1 MSRSPVIRRRVA
13 AALIACV
20 LASAASAVAAQT
32 LTAESRGKIEF
43 AAPTFANTGEFSRNA
58 PSGAGKA
65 TVDIQFPDGDGPFAA
80 VIVGHT
86 VGGWSPN
93 VEGDAARRL
102 LAAGYAV
109 GSLDHFTLR
118 GLREAAAGG
127 FSPTTAMADAL
138 LALRLLAGHPL
149 VDPQR
154 IAVLGFSLGGMTA
167 SLTAYEPIRKRY
179 AGEARFAAHVAFYP
193 PCGYVALDGPRTM
206 TGAPLLLMFGG
217 KDETTPRERCAQIE
231 NVMRGSRPDLA
242 LRVVWYPEAYHAWN
256 NTKFPTPRFFPQ
268 FRSPHACPLT
278 DLGARYGFIQ
288 PDGSRV
294 PFSPAILT
302 DCLRK
307 GSGYSLGYS
316 EQVTEQSWGE
326 ALAFLDEQLKK

>member
-1 MSRSPVIRRRVA
+1 MIGRSIAFIVIA
-13 AALIACV
+13 FCS
-20 LASAASAVAAQT
+20 LAGTASSQT

-58 PSGAGKA
+58 PSSTGKA
-65 TVDIQFPDGDGPFAA
+65 TVDIQFPASEGPFAA

-86 VGGWSPN
+86 VGGWNPL
-93 VEGDAARRL
+93 VEGDAVRRL

-109 GSLDHFTLR
+109 GGLNHFTLR

-138 LALRLLAGHPL
+138 IALRLLAGHPL
-149 VDPQR
+149 IDPKR

-179 AGEARFAAHVAFYP
+179 AGDARFAAHVAFYP
-193 PCGYVALDGPRTM
+193 PCGYVALDGPRSM

-217 KDETTPRERCAQIE
+217 KDETTPRQRCAQIE
-231 NVMRGSRPDLA
+231 SLMRDSRPDLA

-256 NTKFPTPRFFPQ
+256 NTKFPTARFFPE

-278 DLGARYGFIQ
+278 DLGARFGFIQ
-288 PDGSRV
+288 PDGSHV
-294 PFSPAILT
+294 PFAPAILN

-316 EQVTEQSWGE
+316 ASVTEQSWGE
-326 ALAFLDEQLKK
+326 ALAFLDEHLKK